1 MLYKFT
7 EVKTYYIEAE
17 TEEEAL
23 DKYSEL
29 HEAEVSVELVS
40 SENAE

>member
-7 EVKTYYIEAE
+7 EIKKYYIEAE

-29 HEAEVSVELVS
+29 HEGEVFVELIPPEEVK
-40 SENAE
+40 

>member
-29 HEAEVSVELVS
+29 HNAEVSVELVPP
-40 SENAE
+40 EEVK

>member
-23 DKYSEL
+23 DNFSEL
-29 HEAEVSVELVS
+29 QSAEVTVELVPPTDK
-40 SENAE
+40 